1 MNPFQGLI
9 MKDYRI
15 SQGLFFTSLVIFLFF
30 MVFGFGLSAY
40 LKEPAGTLPIVVISA
55 LAITIFAP
63 IMMLSMLKIE
73 GKSQLWLYSPRPSSI
88 LLLSKFTVI
97 FSYQLV
103 IQLLLTIYAAIS
115 LFWFGKAT
123 YEQIGVE
130 LFTQAIAFINLGL
143 ILVSIYFTCWIIFYW
158 TIYQTLNKKP
168 KIKPF
173 RWWIII
179 AIFVAYN
186 LFEELMLKIQPLN
199 EFISRYNVEVI
210 SMANL
215 TYEGESWSVLFEAAT
230 IPIIPFFYYAILSI
244 ILILFAARLL
254 DRKVEV

>member
-1 MNPFQGLI
+1 
-9 MKDYRI
+9 
-15 SQGLFFTSLVIFLFF
+15 

-73 GKSQLWLYSPRPSSI
+73 GKSQLWLYSPRPSAI

-115 LFWFGKAT
+115 LFWFGKTT
-123 YEQIGVE
+123 YEQIGIE
-130 LFTQAIAFINLGL
+130 LFMQAIGFISLCL
-143 ILVSIYFTCWIIFYW
+143 ILFGIYFTCWIILYW
-158 TIYQTLNKKP
+158 TIYQTLNRNP
-168 KIKPF
+168 KMKPF

-179 AIFVAYN
+179 IIFVAYN

-199 EFISRYNVEVI
+199 EFMSRYKVEVI
-210 SMANL
+210 SKANFQ
-215 TYEGESWSVLFEAAT
+215 YEGEDWSVLFEAAT
-230 IPIIPFFYYAILSI
+230 IPIIPFFYYVILSI
-244 ILILFAARLL
+244 ILFSFAARLL
-254 DRKVEV
+254 ERKVEV

>member
-1 MNPFQGLI
+1 MSPFQGLI

-15 SQGLFFTSLVIFLFF
+15 SQGLFFTSLAVFLFL

-40 LKEPAGTLPIVVISA
+40 LGEPAGTLPIFVISA
-55 LAITIFAP
+55 LVIAIFAP

-73 GKSQLWLYSPRPSSI
+73 GRSQLWLYSPRPSSV

-115 LFWFGKAT
+115 LFWFGKTT

-130 LFTQAIAFINLGL
+130 LFMQAIVFINVGL
-143 ILVSIYFTCWIIFYW
+143 ILFGMYFTCWVIFYW
-158 TIYQTLNKKP
+158 TIYQILNGNP

-179 AIFVAYN
+179 IIFVAYN
-186 LFEELMLKIQPLN
+186 FFEELMLKIKPLN
-199 EFISRYNVEVI
+199 EFISRYKVEVI
-210 SMANL
+210 SKANL
-215 TYEGESWSVLFEAAT
+215 QYEGESWSVLFEAAT
-230 IPIIPFFYYAILSI
+230 IPITPLFYYTILSI
-244 ILILFAARLL
+244 ILILLAARLL
-254 DRKVEV
+254 ERKVEV